1 MAWFYQE
8 CLRRCV
14 QFDIQWIG
22 WKRTDDKHIENDKSN
37 YKFRGPIPPLFFIQK
52 DANQMEYKQPEPR
65 LKLHDLASSQMK
77 PVMKPDHWLFIKH
90 EKPLCFKCFLIFAW
104 HIVCILTPGIHNPTP
119 APPADAAHL
128 SLKCPGLTHYP
139 KANTLSNGSST
150 IQSPTCGSHG
160 LVEYKTQK
168 HIKHIPNCISARR
181 LRKNKQKTHKTRGL
195 CELVWITS
203 QLRFKQ

>member
-1 MAWFYQE
+1 
-8 CLRRCV
+8 
-14 QFDIQWIG
+14 
-22 WKRTDDKHIENDKSN
+22 
-37 YKFRGPIPPLFFIQK
+37 
-52 DANQMEYKQPEPR
+52 MEYKQPEPR
-65 LKLHDLASSQMK
+65 LKVHDLASSQMK

-160 LVEYKTQK
+160 LSARRARTTKSRGLKDLQLEIRARRAPRLLVEYKTQ
-168 HIKHIPNCISARR
+168 
-181 LRKNKQKTHKTRGL
+181 THKGK
-195 CELVWITS
+195 VQKKNW
-203 QLRFKQ
+203 KKN